1 MKSIIS
7 LYVEDELISPTEPD
21 MVSSLLLR
29 ESSNVFVL
37 SRVVLIF
44 TDISLTPRSICE
56 IPLILSPALLILAAR
71 LLTAFLMEALR
82 RLTLVLITVC
92 IIVWL
97 FWSSVRHCSTTDLIN

>member
-97 FWSSVRHCSTTDLIN
+97 F

>member
-1 MKSIIS
+1 MMKSIIN

-56 IPLILSPALLILAAR
+56 ILS
-71 LLTAFLMEALR
+71 TK
-82 RLTLVLITVC
+82 
-92 IIVWL
+92 
-97 FWSSVRHCSTTDLIN
+97 DLIPYLVQ